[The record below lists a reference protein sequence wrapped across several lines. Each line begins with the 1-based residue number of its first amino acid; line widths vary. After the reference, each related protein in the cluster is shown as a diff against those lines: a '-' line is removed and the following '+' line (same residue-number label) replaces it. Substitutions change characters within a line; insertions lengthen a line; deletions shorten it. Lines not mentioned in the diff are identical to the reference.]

1 MKYLIAIAIILNFM
15 GCANTHPLSNSNDF
29 VVKSTSNK
37 YGMKYHFILETRD
50 KISDM
55 HNPFAKFILITHY
68 HIYTNTLG
76 RVSGDK
82 ILFAEHD
89 NSQPKPLSKSST
101 FIFTPNSVTIEGLQL
116 CNTVVHNC
124 YKTPINGK
132 YSIKNYST
140 LKAENYGEKS
150 LAEKD
155 NYYK

>member
-1 MKYLIAIAIILNFM
+1 MKYLITIAMILNLM
-15 GCANTHPLSNSNDF
+15 GCANINSLSTPSNF
-29 VVKSTSNK
+29 VVKDATSQ
-37 YGMKYHFILETRD
+37 YGMKYHFILEKRS

-55 HNPFAKFILITHY
+55 HNPFSKFILIIHY
-68 HIYTNTLG
+68 HMYTNTLG
-76 RVSGDK
+76 KVSGDK
-82 ILFAEHD
+82 ILFAKYD

-101 FIFTPNSVTIEGLQL
+101 FVFTPNSVTIEGLQL